1 MILKKYSFFGITLEM
16 ILVMGLF
23 FVLLL
28 VILAAA
34 RIEWMHYRK
43 KLTANGVEEDS

>member
-23 FVLLL
+23 FALLL

-34 RIEWMHYRK
+34 GMEWTRYRK
-43 KLTANGVEEDS
+43 KRGASGVEEDS